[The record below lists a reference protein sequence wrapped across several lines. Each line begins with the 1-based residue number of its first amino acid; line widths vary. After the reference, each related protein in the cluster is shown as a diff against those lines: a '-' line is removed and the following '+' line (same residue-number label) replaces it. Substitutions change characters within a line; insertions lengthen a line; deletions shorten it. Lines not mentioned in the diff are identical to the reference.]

1 MDAMCSDW
9 GTILREHPVILVV
22 VPGGIVEV
30 PCTVV
35 VVMPGSVDVVVEEG
49 MAEVV
54 VVGDVDDEVVES
66 YSQLLQGSK
75 TFITIISAN
84 GQELGNGP

>member
-1 MDAMCSDW
+1 M
-9 GTILREHPVILVV
+9 ILVV

-35 VVMPGSVDVVVEEG
+35 VVMPGGVVLVEGVEVDVPGSVDVVVEEG

-66 YSQLLQGSK
+66 YSQVLQGSK

-84 GQELGNGP
+84 GHGLSNGP